1 MEKGN
6 DGKNEEHK
14 KTRFCG
20 VLRRLSVDI
29 MGASRR
35 KRGTVLS
42 GALRCCVFI
51 LGRRRQINIIPG
63 APMLS
68 L

>member
-35 KRGTVLS
+35 KRGTVFPEPCGAVCLS
-42 GALRCCVFI
+42 WVDGDLHVVTVT
-51 LGRRRQINIIPG
+51 
-63 APMLS
+63 
-68 L
+68 